1 MYVPRRTSPGIPM
14 SRRIDPNL
22 HKSKTISKQT
32 YQKIVHR
39 NIQRADN
46 LRAIRLYK
54 SLYFFCFWVCC
65 YTHIGCGPGKVLCVL
80 ISSMVGHVH
89 ILCMFISVLPSQG
102 SIPVQVQEDSIQDK
116 YRVEV
121 IYTYEIIRNSTCV
134 LLLCVLC
141 VYVFPGKVP

>member
-1 MYVPRRTSPGIPM
+1 M

-54 SLYFFCFWVCC
+54 SLYFFLFLGLLL
-65 YTHIGCGPGKVLCVL
+65 YT
-80 ISSMVGHVH
+80 
-89 ILCMFISVLPSQG
+89 
-102 SIPVQVQEDSIQDK
+102 
-116 YRVEV
+116 YRVWPRKGTMCSYFQYGGSRPY
-121 IYTYEIIRNSTCV
+121 IMY
-134 LLLCVLC
+134 
-141 VYVFPGKVP
+141 VY